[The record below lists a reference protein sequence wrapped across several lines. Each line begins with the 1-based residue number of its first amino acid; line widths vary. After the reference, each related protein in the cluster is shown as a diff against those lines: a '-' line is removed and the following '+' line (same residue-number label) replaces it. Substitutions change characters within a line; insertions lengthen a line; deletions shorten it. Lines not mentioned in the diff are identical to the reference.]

1 MNQQNQSLKIWAGL
15 ITLYLVWGSTYL
27 ALHFLVESVPSLV
40 ASGIRNLLAGLVL
53 FTFSFFSKNYVKP
66 NRNFLITTSI
76 SGFLMLTMGN
86 GFFTIAVKWVPSGFA
101 ALFSAIGP
109 VMLVALLWIFEK
121 EKPKNKVI
129 IGAILGI
136 VGVLILMSLKTL
148 ALKGY
153 EQYYVWGIVFM
164 FLAVLA
170 WNVGVVFVKKRE
182 INHYS
187 AAQIAGYQM
196 SMGGFMTLVIAFFMN
211 DFRNFHPLNLPLKA
225 YLAFIY
231 LLSFGSIIAFLVFS
245 WLSKVAPPTLVATY
259 TYVNPLVAMF
269 LGWLLAGESLHP
281 MMLLAGG
288 IIITAVILITSVER
302 KSTIE
307 VDNES
312 TRRLE

>member
-1 MNQQNQSLKIWAGL
+1 MNQQNQSLKIWVGL

-40 ASGIRNLLAGLVL
+40 ASGIRNLSAGLVL
-53 FTFSFFSKNYVKP
+53 FIFAFFSKNYVKP
-66 NRNFLITTSI
+66 TKKFLITTSL
-76 SGFLMLTMGN
+76 SGFLMLTVGN

-109 VMLVALLWIFEK
+109 VMLVVFLWIFEK
-121 EKPKNKVI
+121 EKPKKKVI
-129 IGAILGI
+129 IGAILGV

-153 EQYYVWGIVFM
+153 EQYYVWGIVFI
-164 FLAVLA
+164 FLAVLG
-170 WNVGVVFVKKRE
+170 WNLGVIYVRKNK

-196 SMGGFMTLVIAFFMN
+196 SIGGFLTLVVAFFMGN
-211 DFRNFHPLNLPLKA
+211 FSDFHPFDLPMKA
-225 YLAFIY
+225 YLSFIY
-231 LLSFGSIIAFLVFS
+231 LLILGSIIAFLVFS

-259 TYVNPLVAMF
+259 TYVNPLVAIF

-281 MMLLAGG
+281 LMLLAAGV
-288 IIITAVILITSVER
+288 IIMAVILITTTNRSKAIDSEI
-302 KSTIE
+302 K
-307 VDNES
+307 
-312 TRRLE
+312 